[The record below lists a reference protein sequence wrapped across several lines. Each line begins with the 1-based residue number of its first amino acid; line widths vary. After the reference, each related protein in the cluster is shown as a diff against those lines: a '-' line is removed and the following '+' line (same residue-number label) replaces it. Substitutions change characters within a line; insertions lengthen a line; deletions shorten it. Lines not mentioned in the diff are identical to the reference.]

1 MNCEIHVL
9 SQSAFGMDHFV
20 LREEVWSLD
29 IVKIERSEKSE
40 EKIAWNKPFACYEVT
55 FFYLMKLP
63 DPIYQFLIG

>member
-1 MNCEIHVL
+1 MMETRKLINKYLAEMNCEIHVL

-40 EKIAWNKPFACYEVT
+40 EKIA
-55 FFYLMKLP
+55 
-63 DPIYQFLIG
+63 